1 MNNDKITIAQARANA
16 AATPAADSPY
26 KIGQAY
32 DSPYKIGQAY
42 LFRTVTYAVSGV
54 VARVT
59 NHEIVVTD
67 AAWIADTGRFGEA
80 LKTGI
85 FSEIEAAPD
94 GEVIVGRGAV
104 TDAWPIRAAPRV
116 TK

>member
-1 MNNDKITIAQARANA
+1 MNIEDMTIAQARAIASLFSGNA
-16 AATPAADSPY
+16 AAPSA
-26 KIGQAY
+26 

-59 NHEIVVTD
+59 AQEVVVTD
-67 AAWIADTGRFGEA
+67 AAWIADTGRFGAA
-80 LKTGI
+80 LKMAD
-85 FSEIEAAPD
+85 FAEVEAAPE
-94 GEVIVGRGAV
+94 GEVIVGRGAI
-104 TDAWPIRAAPRV
+104 TDAWPIEAAPRV